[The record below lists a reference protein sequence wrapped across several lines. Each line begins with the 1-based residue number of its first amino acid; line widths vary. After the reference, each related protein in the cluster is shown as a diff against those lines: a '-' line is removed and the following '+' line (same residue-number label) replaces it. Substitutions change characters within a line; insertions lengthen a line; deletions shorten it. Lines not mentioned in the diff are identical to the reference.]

1 MQWSVHHHCYGLSP
15 YLRPTKYTPVD
26 TLVFGG
32 NFLHS
37 YNIATRKRCTIS
49 TITDNFD
56 IEATE
61 LKVRDIEIATHVPK
75 KFRFPY
81 FVKYVAIYVLLMQC

>member
-1 MQWSVHHHCYGLSP
+1 MDTCSGQCILFQFPGNALIRSQ
-15 YLRPTKYTPVD
+15 YTPID

-37 YNIATRKRCTIS
+37 YNVATRESSQNCSVFGRP
-49 TITDNFD
+49 DD
-56 IEATE
+56 YLTE
-61 LKVRDIEIATHVPK
+61 LKIRDIELATHVPK

-81 FVKYVAIYVLLMQC
+81 FVK